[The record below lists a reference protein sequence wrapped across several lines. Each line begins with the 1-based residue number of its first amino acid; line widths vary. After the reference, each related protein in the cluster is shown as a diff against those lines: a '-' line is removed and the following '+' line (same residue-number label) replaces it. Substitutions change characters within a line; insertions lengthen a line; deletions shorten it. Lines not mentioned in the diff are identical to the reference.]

1 MIPVNEVF
9 LGRFVKAFGIKGE
22 LKLYASGDF
31 WFDALES
38 QRLYVMR
45 DGESE
50 KRDIVIEYAQA
61 HQKQYIVKLE
71 GIDERS
77 EAEKE
82 VGAYLFVDMREP
94 DVDLPEYELPFQVMG
109 MHVKTEDGRE
119 IGHITDVIAS
129 PGQNVYE
136 VTADG
141 GNKVLIPA
149 VDAFIVARNFDDGEM
164 TVRPIPGLLD
174 G

>member
-38 QRLYVMR
+38 QRLYVR
-45 DGESE
+45 RESDDE
-50 KRDIVIEYAQA
+50 KRSVTIEYAQA

-71 GIDERS
+71 GLHERS
-77 EAEKE
+77 DAEKE
-82 VGAYLFVDMREP
+82 VGSYLFIDLQEP

>member
-1 MIPVNEVF
+1 MTVNEVF
-9 LGRFVKAFGIKGE
+9 LGRFVKAFGIRGE

-31 WFDALES
+31 WMEALAS
-38 QRLYVMR
+38 QRLFVER
-45 DGESE
+45 EGESG
-50 KRDIVIEYAQA
+50 RRGVRVEYAQA

-71 GIDERS
+71 GVRDRTGAEQQVGTDLFID
-77 EAEKE
+77 
-82 VGAYLFVDMREP
+82 LREP
-94 DVDLPEYELPFQVMG
+94 DVKLPGRELPFQVMG

-119 IGHITDVIAS
+119 IGRITDVIVS

-136 VTADG
+136 VTAEG
-141 GNKVLIPA
+141 GGKVLIPA
-149 VDAFIVARNFDDGEM
+149 VDAFIVARNHDAGEM